1 MEMSPQERDLH
12 AIGEEAKLLTFQCGA
27 QEYGIPI
34 DDAREVVGILD
45 IDPVPMTPAYVK
57 GVMNLRGKIVPVVS
71 LRAKL
76 DMEQVENTAETC
88 VVVVDLDGEQTGVI
102 VDFLIGVIS
111 IEPSQ
116 LEDSPDLG
124 SHVHNDYIS
133 GIAKL
138 EKRVILILDLRILLA
153 LEVNPALKV

>member
-1 MEMSPQERDLH
+1 MDMTTQEIARQTE
-12 AIGEEAKLLTFQCGA
+12 GEETKLLTFQCGA

-34 DDAREVVGILD
+34 EDAREVVGILE
-45 IDPVPMTPAYVK
+45 IDPVPMTPAFVK

-76 DMEQVENTAETC
+76 DMEQIENTAETC

-102 VDFLIGVIS
+102 VDFLIGVLS
-111 IEPSQ
+111 IDPTQ

-133 GIAKL
+133 AIAKL

-153 LEVNPALKV
+153 FSAETAIKA